1 MTEEVDKKTKR
12 KKEEKRK
19 MPQLDTVTFRGQVT
33 WVCVIFVVL
42 YRVRTGEI
50 LPKLNQ
56 ILKLRSKKRERT
68 RGDARQYEGER
79 RRVESGYSGRL
90 GTAAGSSSGL
100 LQERREAQD
109 QWMNKEVG
117 KRNQSEGRNQAMKE
131 YRSQRMNVKLA
142 DVYLNEKLGEIG
154 KKIQ

>member
-1 MTEEVDKKTKR
+1 
-12 KKEEKRK
+12 

-33 WVCVIFVVL
+33 WVSVIFVVL
-42 YRVRTGEI
+42 YRARTGEV

-79 RRVESGYSGRL
+79 GRVESGYSGRL
-90 GTAAGSSSGL
+90 GTAAGSSYGL
-100 LQERREAQD
+100 LQERTEVQEA
-109 QWMNKEVG
+109 WMSREVG
-117 KRNQSEGRNQAMKE
+117 KRNQSEERNPARKE
-131 YRSQRMNVKLA
+131 YRGHRMKVKLA

-154 KKIQ
+154 KNRK